1 MEDSEGGDDDCD
13 NDDGDEDDDDDEESF
28 CENQI
33 SSGPHLEWQAASS
46 GCNSFDSALIFSFLA
61 ADRGGDLQI
70 DGCHALII
78 ISKV

>member
-1 MEDSEGGDDDCD
+1 MEDYEGGDDCD
-13 NDDGDEDDDDDEESF
+13 NDDGDDDEEESF

-61 ADRGGDLQI
+61 ADRDLQI